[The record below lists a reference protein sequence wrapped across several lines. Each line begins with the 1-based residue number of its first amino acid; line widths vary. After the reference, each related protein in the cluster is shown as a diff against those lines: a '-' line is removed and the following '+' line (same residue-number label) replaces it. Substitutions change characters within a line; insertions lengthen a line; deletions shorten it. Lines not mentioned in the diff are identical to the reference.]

1 MCCHSLMCC
10 HSFQGCWH
18 SLFYTYLLTFVV
30 LYTYILSL
38 TQTYT
43 YYESLLKFFTSFCHS
58 RFISCLYF
66 LFLVVIYFLVGSCTF
81 FFAVWKNCLVCF
93 ILRSECKR
101 VSSNIKLRRWYL
113 LHSSLCLHLIVS
125 FFCFGTMWLK
135 MHTIHFKLYLVSPF
149 SLHTFHCGNMLHT
162 VPDCLSNRFERK

>member
-38 TQTYT
+38 TQTDT

-101 VSSNIKLRRWYL
+101 VSSNIELRRWNPFAFI
-113 LHSSLCLHLIVS
+113 SLFALNCEFFLFRNYVAKNAHDS
-125 FFCFGTMWLK
+125 FQALFGESILSAY
-135 MHTIHFKLYLVSPF
+135 I
-149 SLHTFHCGNMLHT
+149 SLW
-162 VPDCLSNRFERK
+162 